1 MTDALAN
8 TAPASTASVGTASV
22 GTAPTRIADDQIAE
36 YALRLGDDAL
46 ITAQRLGEWIANAPE
61 LEEDVALGNIG
72 LDELG
77 QARSLLGYAG
87 SLTNRTEDELAYFRD
102 DQQFRCCHLVCLPRG
117 DFADAVARLLV
128 FGSYQLELYSGLV
141 DSADATIAGVAGKAV
156 KEVTYHVEHGAG
168 WVVRLGD
175 GTDTSRNKM
184 IDALDRL
191 WPYVPELFDTAELEQ
206 TLAAARIAV
215 DSSTLEQPVL
225 QRVSAALRL
234 AGLELPAA
242 PRVAGGGR
250 QGRPSEHLGF
260 LLAEMQVLARAH
272 PGATW

>member
-1 MTDALAN
+1 ML
-8 TAPASTASVGTASV
+8 TADE
-22 GTAPTRIADDQIAE
+22 RIAE

-46 ITAQRLGEWIANAPE
+46 IAAQRLGEWIANAPE

-72 LDELG
+72 LDQLG

-87 SLTNRTEDELAYFRD
+87 SLTNTTEDQLAYFRD

-117 DFADAVARLLV
+117 DFADAVAKLLV
-128 FGSYQLELYSGLV
+128 FGSYQLELYSRLV
-141 DSADATIAGVAGKAV
+141 GSADITIAGVAAKAV

-175 GTDTSRNKM
+175 GTDTSRGKM
-184 IDALDRL
+184 IDALQRL
-191 WPYVPELFDTAELEQ
+191 WPYVPELFDTDQLEQ
-206 TLAAARIAV
+206 MLAAADIAV

-225 QRVSAALRL
+225 QRISATLRL
-234 AGLELPAA
+234 AGLELPTA

-250 QGRPSEHLGF
+250 EGRPSEHLGF
-260 LLAEMQVLARAH
+260 LLAEMQVLTRAH
-272 PGATW
+272 PGASW

>member
-1 MTDALAN
+1 MTEAL
-8 TAPASTASVGTASV
+8 ASTAPGNEAPIGTA
-22 GTAPTRIADDQIAE
+22 DEQIAE

-46 ITAQRLGEWIANAPE
+46 LTAQRLGEWIANAPE

-87 SLTNRTEDELAYFRD
+87 SLTNSTEDQLAYFRD

-128 FGSYQLELYSGLV
+128 FGSYQLELYSRLV
-141 DSADATIAGVAGKAV
+141 GSADTTIAGVAGKAV

-168 WVVRLGD
+168 WVIRLGD
-175 GTDTSRNKM
+175 GTDTSRGKM

-191 WPYVPELFDTAELEQ
+191 WPYVPELFDTDEVEQ
-206 TLAAARIAV
+206 TLGAANIAV
-215 DSSTLEQPVL
+215 DSSTLEKPVL
-225 QRVSAALRL
+225 QRISATLRQ
-234 AGLELPAA
+234 AGLEMPAA
-242 PRVAGGGR
+242 SRVAGGGR
-250 QGRPSEHLGF
+250 HGRPSEHLGF

-272 PGATW
+272 PGALW